1 MRGVMLTHR
10 MLHRIAPALFT
21 SRPGLPLDIPGPPPG
36 RYLSTGGALLPWAE
50 DSLGHAT
57 KLFRDYGRVVA
68 LVRGGGM
75 RHIACSVDCP
85 GTVLC
90 HGADLNQKITSAHEV
105 YSKSYLSGAL
115 HPGPDPEP
123 RKRPL
128 LSFGAGLFS
137 VNGDEHRL
145 HRRLLTPLFSRRRL
159 SQYCEQMVAVTQE
172 TLQTWRLGQ
181 VRETS
186 SDMRLLTARVV
197 TRTLFGNDASLAVDA
212 ASRALKES
220 LDLMG
225 KPLTRL
231 LTFDLP
237 GLPYRRYLDAAA
249 DLERHV
255 QALLDAK
262 KRSPVESD
270 DMLSA
275 FLHAQDE
282 ESGAKLSD
290 QEILGH
296 VSVFFAAG
304 HETTAHALGWTLLL
318 LACFPRVAE
327 KVQAELERVL
337 GQSAPSFE
345 QLEQLE
351 YLGSVIKESLRLF
364 TPAPWNGRVLT
375 EQVELDGYTIPA
387 GSEVFLSL
395 YETHRRDPIYERPY
409 AFEPERWEHIRP
421 SAYQYAPFSAGPRTC
436 IGAMFAQIELKVVL
450 ALVLQR
456 FRLELVS
463 SRIDRFAE
471 MVLCT
476 KQPLLMRVQA
486 ADGRFQRS
494 VRPFSGDVHEMVE
507 FPRHTDARPAPNR
520 RSDAEALGD

>member
-1 MRGVMLTHR
+1 MRATMLTHR
-10 MLHRIAPALFT
+10 MLHRLAPALFT

-36 RYLSTGGALLPWAE
+36 RYLSTRGALLPWAD
-50 DSLGHAT
+50 DSLGHAS
-57 KLFRDYGRVVA
+57 KLFREYGRVVA
-68 LVRGGGM
+68 LVRGGGT
-75 RHIACSVDCP
+75 RHIACSTDCP

-105 YSKSYLSGAL
+105 YSKSFLSGAL
-115 HPGPDPEP
+115 HPGPDPSP

-145 HRRLLTPLFSRRRL
+145 HRRLLTPVFSRRRL
-159 SQYCEQMVAVTQE
+159 AQYCEQMIAVTQDA
-172 TLQTWRLGQ
+172 LGDWRPGQ
-181 VRETS
+181 ERDTS
-186 SDMRLLTARVV
+186 GDMRLLTARVV
-197 TRTLFGNDASLAVDA
+197 TRTLFGNDARLSVDA

-237 GLPYRRYLDAAA
+237 GLPYRRYLDAATE
-249 DLERHV
+249 LERHV
-255 QALLDAK
+255 QALLAAK
-262 KRSPVESD
+262 KQLGVESD

-275 FLHAQDE
+275 FLHARDE

-304 HETTAHALGWTLLL
+304 HETTAHGLSWTLLL
-318 LACFPRVAE
+318 LACFPQVAA
-327 KVQAELERVL
+327 KVQEELERVL
-337 GQSAPSFE
+337 SGATPSFE
-345 QLEQLE
+345 RLDQLV
-351 YLGSVIKESLRLF
+351 YLGWVVKESLRLF

-387 GSEVFLSL
+387 GSEVLFSL
-395 YETHRRDPIYERPY
+395 YETHRSDPIYERPY
-409 AFEPERWEHIRP
+409 AFEPERWEHIHP
-421 SAYQYAPFSAGPRTC
+421 SPYQYSPFSAGPRTC
-436 IGAMFAQIELKVVL
+436 IGAMFAQLEMKIVL

-456 FRLELVS
+456 FRLELAS
-463 SRIDRFAE
+463 SHLDRFAE
-471 MVLCT
+471 LVLCT
-476 KQPLLMRVQA
+476 KQPLFMRVHY
-486 ADGRFQRS
+486 ADGRFENS
-494 VRPFSGDVHEMVE
+494 ARPFSGNVHEMVE
-507 FPRHTDARPAPNR
+507 FPRHTDARSAR
-520 RSDAEALGD
+520 RY